1 MAFMAL
7 TFRARRAARKPD
19 DLNEPAETSP
29 AAAREEPSAYRG
41 SDHVSV
47 PLWTTYRPV
56 GIMSRELF
64 TCP

>member
-1 MAFMAL
+1 MAFMAS
-7 TFRARRAARKPD
+7 TFRAHGVARKPD
-19 DLNEPAETSP
+19 GLNEPAETSP
-29 AAAREEPSAYRG
+29 APRERVSSAYRG
-41 SDHVSV
+41 SDHVSA